1 MSVTSALLA
10 AALLGANAFFVA
22 AEFALLAARR
32 SKIEQLA
39 AGGNKAAVQ
48 ALAGVRELSLM
59 LAAAQLGITMAS
71 LGLGAVAEPA
81 LADVFTRLLA
91 SAPLPSAMRHTIAFA
106 VALAIVVFLHIVVGE
121 MAPKS
126 WAISHPEASALR
138 LARPFRAFALVFRPL
153 IRLLN
158 ALANGFVR
166 ACGVTPQ
173 EELALA
179 HSPTDLVLLLEESA
193 REGTLEADQSALLA
207 RAIELSGLDAQAAMI
222 PRRDIVSV
230 PVRATVEDLE
240 RVAAETGRSRL
251 PVQDADLDRFVGI
264 VYVKDLLGLSPD
276 VRDSVR
282 AADLA
287 RPALIAPE
295 SRPLTDLMLDMRK
308 RRQHVALVVD
318 EYGTVSGLVAL
329 EDVLEELIG
338 EFEDE
343 SDPASSY
350 AGTSRNLGRRR
361 PDGSLLIPG
370 TVRPDE
376 LEDQTGVR
384 LPHGGYETVAGFVI
398 SELGRL
404 PAEGDTVQVDD
415 TRLEVTRVDRHR
427 LVELAVQSR
436 GTVAGKEE
444 YDGSPFSAD
453 RAPARGKPNRS
464 DKSTSGSSGADATS
478 R

>member
-1 MSVTSALLA
+1 MSLTSALLA

-81 LADVFTRLLA
+81 LAEVFTGLLA

-153 IRLLN
+153 IRVLN

-173 EELALA
+173 DELALA

-264 VYVKDLLGLSPD
+264 VYVKDLLGLSVD

-287 RPALIAPE
+287 RPALITPE

-308 RRQHVALVVD
+308 RRQHIALVVD

-350 AGTSRNLGRRR
+350 AGSSRNLGRRR

-376 LEDQTGVR
+376 LEDRTGVR
-384 LPHGGYETVAGFVI
+384 LPHGSYETVAGFVI

-436 GTVAGKEE
+436 GTAAGREE
-444 YDGSPFSAD
+444 RDESPF
-453 RAPARGKPNRS
+453 APAQGKPNRS
-464 DKSTSGSSGADATS
+464 DKSSSGSSGADAAS